1 MDKYNIIIQY
11 NIPSNREQC
20 ESFIFDTKTDN
31 NGCNGYKN
39 CLGRHT
45 RFPEIIWLVFEVFN
59 ILPRIKLVWNSLFSC
74 QKEPKKCFIIF
85 SKRRLE
91 GTGSK
96 YLLKLKV
103 TGKYCRRPCLLPYS
117 RVFTNR
123 AHWPPKSTAC
133 LFFVLFTVPMLVLIC
148 T

>member
-45 RFPEIIWLVFEVFN
+45 PFPEIIWLVFEVFN
-59 ILPRIKLVWNSLFSC
+59 ILPRIKSNDTCSM
-74 QKEPKKCFIIF
+74 Q
-85 SKRRLE
+85 
-91 GTGSK
+91 
-96 YLLKLKV
+96 
-103 TGKYCRRPCLLPYS
+103 
-117 RVFTNR
+117 
-123 AHWPPKSTAC
+123 
-133 LFFVLFTVPMLVLIC
+133 
-148 T
+148 